1 MAFVSGFAFDFG
13 AFNFQKCIV
22 CHDYSPKLSQYCL
35 RVAAM
40 SRSLLSQL
48 DAVLHP
54 SCLKENALT
63 VPKNKLLFLLFF

>member
-1 MAFVSGFAFDFG
+1 
-13 AFNFQKCIV
+13 
-22 CHDYSPKLSQYCL
+22 
-35 RVAAM
+35 M